1 MQINISE
8 KDGISIC
15 RADGE
20 IDINTA
26 PQLKKTFEKLI
37 KEKRDKILINME
49 KVSYRDSSG
58 LATLVE
64 LLKNFRKYGARL
76 KLVSLPAKVKSL
88 FEITKLEK
96 LFDISEKEE
105 EALGTF

>member
-1 MQINISE
+1 MHVNIDV

-15 RADGE
+15 RVDGE

-26 PQLKKTFEKLI
+26 PQFKKAFDRLIREKGAKVI
-37 KEKRDKILINME
+37 INME
-49 KVSYRDSSG
+49 KVGYIDSSG

-64 LLKNFRKYGARL
+64 LLKNFRKIGAPL
-76 KLVSLPAKVKSL
+76 KLVSLSAKVKSL

-96 LFDISEKEE
+96 LFDILEKEE
-105 EALGTF
+105 EAVQAF